1 MSSTCRYNTKHT
13 KPYRDLNP
21 ASGYIRQKQEDRE
34 LMVRL
39 PNSTSSSYF
48 NLLLP
53 IFSFPLIFPIF
64 LSYFRFSSI
73 SAILLLYSRILPLKK
88 TSPQHYKNTLLS
100 IGGSNDPIEAIK
112 EKISDLED
120 ELQCLKQER
129 KGDALSLTDRLEI
142 GREMVGIREQITA
155 LTNEKVELMKEKAL
169 AGMAR
174 NYLS

>member
-1 MSSTCRYNTKHT
+1 
-13 KPYRDLNP
+13 
-21 ASGYIRQKQEDRE
+21 
-34 LMVRL
+34 
-39 PNSTSSSYF
+39 
-48 NLLLP
+48 
-53 IFSFPLIFPIF
+53 
-64 LSYFRFSSI
+64 
-73 SAILLLYSRILPLKK
+73 LYSRILPLKK

-155 LTNEKVELMKEKAL
+155 LTNKEVALTNEKVALTNKEVALTNKEVALTNEKVELMKEKAL